1 MLFVQPSFLI
11 RLFYS
16 GLIWRMPTRQPEVYL
31 TFDDGPEPEATPFV
45 LSQLKKWNALAT
57 FFCIGTNIEKN

>member
-1 MLFVQPSFLI
+1 MLFVQPSYLI

-16 GLIWRMPTRQPEVYL
+16 GLLWRMPTRQPIVYL

-45 LSQLKKWNALAT
+45 LSQLKKWNA
-57 FFCIGTNIEKN
+57 